1 MLMDNPKDTRFLGY
15 YWDELKRLLQP
26 ATPIL
31 VTAIYSFVLIFERKH
46 YKMFRIST
54 YEGLIASLNLDFG
67 SIAERDWWFPV
78 MMGLRGIWYMLI
90 PLVVIGILFVF
101 TSLPREKSNPLPG
114 FQSKGLLNW
123 FDNLWLWTP
132 LSVSRSV
139 LGLSKGTRRVFPQ
152 HRFSDYGFR
161 LGRWVGWR
169 DSLIFFAIM
178 IPFVAFAVLQGDF
191 SRTYPL
197 ANIAERTLGWF
208 IIWETFHLLHM
219 FGWEFLNRG
228 FLLFGLEKI
237 MGRWAIL
244 ATAIPFA
251 LLHMGKPELET
262 YGSFIAAIALGWV
275 ALRTRSFL
283 PGVFL
288 HWSVALIMDIL
299 AVLMSGGFT
308 G

>member
-1 MLMDNPKDTRFLGY
+1 
-15 YWDELKRLLQP
+15 
-26 ATPIL
+26 
-31 VTAIYSFVLIFERKH
+31 
-46 YKMFRIST
+46 
-54 YEGLIASLNLDFG
+54 
-67 SIAERDWWFPV
+67 

-90 PLVVIGILFVF
+90 PLVIIGLIRLFSV
-101 TSLPREKSNPLPG
+101 LPEQTSNPLPAFERRG
-114 FQSKGLLNW
+114 ILA
-123 FDNLWLWTP
+123 WLDR
-132 LSVSRSV
+132 LSFWAPFAAALTVT
-139 LGLSKGTRRVFPQ
+139 GLSRGTKRVVPEY
-152 HRFSDYGFR
+152 RFRDYGFR
-161 LGRWVGWR
+161 FGRLVGWR

-178 IPFVAFAVLQGDF
+178 IPFVVFAVFQGDF

-197 ANIAERTLGWF
+197 AQVAEKSITWF
-208 IIWETFHLLHM
+208 IIWEIFHLIHM

-244 ATAIPFA
+244 ATAVPFA
-251 LLHMGKPELET
+251 LLHLGKPELEA

-299 AVLMSGGFT
+299 AVVMSGGFT